1 MSLVSSIMLAPR
13 RTIGLLHALLAL
25 ALFGSLLGLVWG
37 RGAALFPAGP
47 ERISLG
53 NSRSALF
60 VGQNRE
66 APVVIFLHAATGSAQ
81 EAFRSSGFAEA
92 AQRAGLNIAFGDS
105 RDGVWRFTGLNGAVD
120 RSDDA
125 YVIELRSALFRRG
138 YGFGGFYL
146 VGQSNGG
153 MIALQVACAHPG
165 DFEGVAIVAS
175 GMPSMV
181 GENCRWLPARVVV
194 VSGEADPVIPIGG
207 GVGTVPGIGSF
218 WSLDRLGAFLR
229 QQRGCARYEIPGAVA
244 DLAASVLPIRA
255 ADCRKDGETQL
266 FRVVNRGHD
275 GLLRAVPP
283 ELILRAF
290 RGEGG
295 NPALVLLGQ

>member
-1 MSLVSSIMLAPR
+1 MSLVSSILLAPR

-92 AQRAGLNIAFGDS
+92 AQRGGLNIAFGDS

-125 YVIELRSALFRRG
+125 YVLDLRSALFRRG

-175 GMPSMV
+175 GMPAMV
-181 GENCRWLPARVVV
+181 GENCRWLPARAVVV
-194 VSGEADPVIPIGG
+194 AGEADPVIPIGG

-229 QQRGCARYEIPGAVA
+229 QQRGCVRFEIGPDTGVA
-244 DLAASVLPIRA
+244 TTVMPIRA
-255 ADCRKDGETQL
+255 VDCRRSAAVHL
-266 FRVVNRGHD
+266 FRVVDGGHD

-283 ELILRAF
+283 ETVLRAV
-290 RGEGG
+290 RGDGS
-295 NPALVLLGQ
+295 ALVLSGR